1 MLTTSSDGK
10 ASLYSLT
17 LITKTQSDDDDDDE
31 F

>member
-17 LITKTQSDDDDDDE
+17 LITKTQSDDDDE